1 MVAFGESGKLSE
13 FKNLTLIGKGSFGKV
28 YRAVRLSDNIEYALK
43 ELDMRPMQQREREDC
58 VNEVRILA
66 SSTCNP
72 YIVRYFDAFMEGES
86 LWIVTELARG
96 GDMDAKV
103 KRHQKRGEY
112 MPEDMIWNF
121 FIQICQGLK
130 HLHSANILHRDIKAP
145 NIFITGPRSVKIG
158 DMGVAKCTRSGMART
173 QIGTPY
179 YMSPEL
185 WRNLPYD
192 QKSDIWSLG
201 VLIYEFAALKHP
213 FQAQNERQLYERVMR
228 GAYPPIPRCY
238 SPELANVIRMMLTQ
252 DASKRPTTDEL
263 LALPAVQKHL
273 ESAET
278 AMEDMIFNKECLVG
292 TIQVPRILTHLRNR
306 LPGSKYEHD
315 SRDIGENGPV
325 PTSRSSEGRTKRRKD
340 RGSVIK
346 SMDEGLIRRSKSE
359 ALEALN
365 SEFFSKKHDS
375 LLQRN
380 RSEVSVLPKIPYNMA
395 KNAEI
400 VRIRRDD
407 VLGRLPPIPTA
418 GSRYSR
424 QELRAFHDRR
434 RPW

>member
-238 SPELANVIRMMLTQ
+238 SPEL
-252 DASKRPTTDEL
+252 
-263 LALPAVQKHL
+263 
-273 ESAET
+273 
-278 AMEDMIFNKECLVG
+278 
-292 TIQVPRILTHLRNR
+292 
-306 LPGSKYEHD
+306 
-315 SRDIGENGPV
+315 
-325 PTSRSSEGRTKRRKD
+325 
-340 RGSVIK
+340 
-346 SMDEGLIRRSKSE
+346 
-359 ALEALN
+359 
-365 SEFFSKKHDS
+365 
-375 LLQRN
+375 
-380 RSEVSVLPKIPYNMA
+380 
-395 KNAEI
+395 
-400 VRIRRDD
+400 
-407 VLGRLPPIPTA
+407 
-418 GSRYSR
+418 
-424 QELRAFHDRR
+424 
-434 RPW
+434 

>member
-1 MVAFGESGKLSE
+1 
-13 FKNLTLIGKGSFGKV
+13 
-28 YRAVRLSDNIEYALK
+28 
-43 ELDMRPMQQREREDC
+43 
-58 VNEVRILA
+58 
-66 SSTCNP
+66 
-72 YIVRYFDAFMEGES
+72 
-86 LWIVTELARG
+86 
-96 GDMDAKV
+96 MDAKV

-158 DMGVAKCTRSGMART
+158 DMGVAKCTRSGLART

-278 AMEDMIFNKECLVG
+278 AMEDMIFNKECMVG

-306 LPGSKYEHD
+306 LPGSKYEHS

-365 SEFFSKKHDS
+365 SEFFFKKHDS
-375 LLQRN
+375 LLQRS
-380 RSEVSVLPKIPYNMA
+380 RSEVSVLPKIPYNLA

-407 VLGRLPPIPTA
+407 VLGRLPSIPTA